1 MKIHLSIASGGLTAL
16 LAGMMAIGSVAARA
30 DGMPGYEPGVAQY
43 DGWITVTLSWC
54 TNRCATF
61 CAPST
66 GIQGKTSGHKR
77 PKAER
82 RTKQLVVTARL
93 SSRRRTS

>member
-43 DGWITVTLSWC
+43 DGWITVTCS
-54 TNRCATF
+54 AG
-61 CAPST
+61 AQT
-66 GIQGKTSGHKR
+66 GVPLFVPRNGH
-77 PKAER
+77 PVGNIGL
-82 RTKQLVVTARL
+82 QTA
-93 SSRRRTS
+93 